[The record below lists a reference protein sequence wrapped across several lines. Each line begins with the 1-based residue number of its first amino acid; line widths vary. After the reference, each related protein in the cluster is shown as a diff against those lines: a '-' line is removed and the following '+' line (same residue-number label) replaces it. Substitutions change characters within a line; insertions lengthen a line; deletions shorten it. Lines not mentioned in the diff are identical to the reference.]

1 MNGDSDTLRNTYP
14 ATFAEVRQYLL
25 NELYAVEIVDSEDFE
40 RDAIRFRITL
50 PSSRRVRVL
59 VSHEFLSDFT
69 PTEAARLLKQW
80 RVGSKA
86 STLAR
91 SHMLVVTTTGTL
103 LESIADDSHL
113 KGPTLRE
120 SAALFGTAI
129 QTPDAV
135 NELQER
141 VFNVPVNG
149 TPLGDIPS
157 RFAGPSEYYSRYS
170 DEFADLVGSAYLLD
184 AAGLRGFSLDR
195 VPSIPNLRANLDGGG
210 QVFLEYSRVEPTKE
224 KHAADVREYIN
235 GALRRLSYTDPALPK
250 ALEGYFIS
258 VSLPDIDVGKDQ
270 RLRLVDEITSF
281 VKDGLARIAPK
292 QSIEHFDE
300 GRFPTLSRL
309 GATVYVA
316 EGVTSLSVQEAAKS
330 FDPYAPIQMIATIVR
345 AKSKIPYTAAPVW
358 LGVSLAEYVAVVP
371 VAVMDLRR
379 FPEVDIDKTPFEKII
394 VGSAGALLRVWDRN
408 R

>member
-1 MNGDSDTLRNTYP
+1 MNDDSETLRNTYP
-14 ATFAEVRQYLL
+14 ATFAEVRRYLL
-25 NELYAVEIVDSEDFE
+25 NDVHAVEIVDREDFD
-40 RDAIRFRITL
+40 RDAISFRITL

-69 PTEAARLLKQW
+69 AKEAAKLLKQW

-86 STLAR
+86 SALAR
-91 SHMLVVTTTGTL
+91 SQMLVVTTTGTL
-103 LESIADDSHL
+103 LESIADDPHL

-120 SAALFGTAI
+120 SAALFGAAI
-129 QTPDAV
+129 ETSGAV
-135 NELQER
+135 ADLQER

-149 TPLGDIPS
+149 TSLGDIPS

-184 AAGLRGFSLDR
+184 AAGLRGFTLDR
-195 VPSIPNLRANLDGGG
+195 VPLIPGLRVNLVDGSHI
-210 QVFLEYSRVEPTKE
+210 FLEFSRVEPDRE
-224 KHAADVREYIN
+224 RHAADVREYIN

-250 ALEGYFIS
+250 AMDGYFIS

-270 RLRLVDEITSF
+270 RLLLIEEIASF
-281 VKDGLARIAPK
+281 VKGGFTRTAPK
-292 QSIEHFDE
+292 QSIEQFDKE
-300 GRFPTLSRL
+300 DFPALARL

-316 EGVTSLSVQEAAKS
+316 EGPTSLSVQEAAKS
-330 FDPYAPIQMIATIVR
+330 FDPYAPIQMIAAIVR
-345 AKSKIPYTAAPVW
+345 TKSNIPYTASPIW

-371 VAVMDLRR
+371 VNVMDLRR
-379 FPEVDIDKTPFEKII
+379 FPEVDIGKTPFEKII
-394 VGSAGALLRVWDRN
+394 VGSAGALLRVCDRD